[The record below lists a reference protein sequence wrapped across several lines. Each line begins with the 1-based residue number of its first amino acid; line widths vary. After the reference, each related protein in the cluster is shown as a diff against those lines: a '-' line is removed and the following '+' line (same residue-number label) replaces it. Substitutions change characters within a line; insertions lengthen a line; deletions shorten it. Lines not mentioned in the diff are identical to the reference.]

1 MLPFRRMYVRKIIRN
16 CITIDQSFNR
26 ANCDESEPYSTYV
39 LHGIPG
45 IGNQL
50 YIQNKYILNREVS

>member
-1 MLPFRRMYVRKIIRN
+1 MLPFRRMSVRKIIRK

-26 ANCDESEPYSTYV
+26 ANCNESEPYSTCV

-45 IGNQL
+45 TGKSTLSPKIN
-50 YIQNKYILNREVS
+50 IF